1 MESEYIKW
9 SKDDLPHIRDN
20 QQSYENSVPQWLSFL
35 NDPLGA
41 LREQVGV
48 IGQNA
53 EDSQGHHDH
62 GNSEKH
68 PRAPPMQ
75 CAGRHKE

>member
-1 MESEYIKW
+1 MI
-9 SKDDLPHIRDN
+9 
-20 QQSYENSVPQWLSFL
+20 
-35 NDPLGA
+35 PLGA

-53 EDSQGHHDH
+53 EDSQSHDDH

-68 PRAPPMQ
+68 PRAPPIQ
-75 CAGRHKE
+75 CACLNKE